1 MFRAGKTCYIQPCN
15 NLMIDLYCLGGA
27 SVDLVLEVPRLPL
40 EGEKLL
46 ANYFGQLAGGFIANT
61 ACAAARLGLHV
72 AWGGSLG
79 DDAFGQNLLDDFAA
93 FGVRTGDIH
102 PQKDATSDFTVVLV
116 QPNGERTILVVPI
129 LPVVPLLTDEMKREL
144 CNSKI
149 GYTALY
155 EQDWFLEVARLLH
168 SYGGKI
174 AVDLE
179 INTLRD
185 QDAAKVMLAYA
196 DIIFSNE
203 EALCHLTGHAD
214 LAENVKDVLSLGPE
228 MIVLT
233 QGCKGAA
240 LFTHEAQYSTKSYP
254 VVIKDTT
261 GAGDCFHA
269 AFLFGLLSN
278 WHYQDCLD
286 FSSAASA
293 ILIQTIGARRGMP
306 TVVDVQN
313 FMENN

>member
-1 MFRAGKTCYIQPCN
+1 
-15 NLMIDLYCLGGA
+15 MIDLYCLGGA
-27 SVDLVLEVPRLPL
+27 SVDLVLEVQRLPL

-72 AWGGSLG
+72 TWGGSLG
-79 DDAFGQNLLDDFAA
+79 DDVFGQNLLDDFAA
-93 FGVRTGDIH
+93 FGVQTMDVQ
-102 PQKDATSDFTVVLV
+102 PQKGTTSDFTVVLV
-116 QPNGERTILVVPI
+116 QPNGERTILVVPN
-129 LPVVPLLTDEMKREL
+129 LPVPPILNEGMKRAL

-155 EQDWFLEVARLLH
+155 EQNWFLEVARLLH
-168 SYGGKI
+168 SCGGKV

-185 QDAAKVMLAYA
+185 QDTAKAMLADA

-203 EALCHLTGHAD
+203 EALCYLTGHAD
-214 LAENVKDVLSLGPE
+214 LAENVKDILSLGPE

-240 LFTHEAQYSTKSYP
+240 LFTHEAQYSTKPYP

-269 AFLFGLLSN
+269 AFLLGLLSN
-278 WHYQDCLD
+278 WLYQDCLD
-286 FSSAASA
+286 FASAASA
-293 ILIQTIGARRGMP
+293 ILIQTMGARRGLP